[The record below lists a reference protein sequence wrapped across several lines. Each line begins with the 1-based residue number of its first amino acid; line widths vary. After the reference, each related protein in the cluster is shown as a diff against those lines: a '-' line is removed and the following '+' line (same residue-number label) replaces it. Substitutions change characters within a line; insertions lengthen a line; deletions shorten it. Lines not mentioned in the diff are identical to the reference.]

1 VINPDPKSKPLSS
14 KRHGGSER
22 AMTNKKAATDHPRT
36 FPFEPDK
43 RPSHEMALDKTGG
56 FHFLERAA
64 DLAAPEL

>member
-1 VINPDPKSKPLSS
+1 
-14 KRHGGSER
+14 
-22 AMTNKKAATDHPRT
+22 MTNKKAATDHPRT

-43 RPSHEMALDKTGG
+43 RPSHEMVLDKTGG